1 MPMTI
6 RLVFDCRVFFVVY
19 CLVSKSRFNGCFRPP
34 GSVLFVLSVCLFG
47 VCVSFLFLFP
57 HVGLG

>member
-34 GSVLFVLSVCLFG
+34 GSVLFVLSVSLVF
-47 VCVSFLFLFP
+47 VSFLFLFP